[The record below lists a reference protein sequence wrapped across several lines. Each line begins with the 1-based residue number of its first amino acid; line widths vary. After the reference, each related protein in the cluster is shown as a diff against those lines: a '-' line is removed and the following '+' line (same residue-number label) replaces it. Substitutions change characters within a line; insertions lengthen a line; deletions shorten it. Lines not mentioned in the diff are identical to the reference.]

1 MSDEKKIDINLLY
14 TILIRETEND
24 SVQEIN
30 PEMFL
35 IISNLTGKLKSEDY
49 DGIETKIKNKLIL
62 LITEMASLLLQI
74 RVEKAIK
81 TNETTNLTDVEKFI
95 LDSKRELEERKETIL
110 SGTLNGKSKLLESIA
125 QSHKIKPTALRFL
138 QDMEQ
143 IVGVDLKNYGPFK
156 TEDIATIPYENA
168 SALISKKLATK
179 IQWEN

>member
-14 TILIRETEND
+14 SILIRETEND

-30 PEMFL
+30 PELFL

-49 DGIETKIKNKLIL
+49 DGIETKIKNKLVL

-95 LDSKRELEERKETIL
+95 LDSKQELEERKETIL
-110 SGTLNGKSKLLESIA
+110 SGILNGKSKLLESIA
-125 QSHKIKPTALRFL
+125 QSHKIKPIAMRFL

>member
-1 MSDEKKIDINLLY
+1 MSDEKKSGSILLY
-14 TILIRETEND
+14 SILIRETEND

-30 PEMFL
+30 PELFL
-35 IISNLTGKLKSEDY
+35 IISNLTGKLKSDDY

-95 LDSKRELEERKETIL
+95 LDSKRELEERKETRRA
-110 SGTLNGKSKLLESIA
+110 GTLNGKSKLLESIA
-125 QSHKIKPTALRFL
+125 QSHKIKPTAMRFL

>member
-30 PEMFL
+30 PELFL

-49 DGIETKIKNKLIL
+49 DGIEKKIKNKLIL
-62 LITEMASLLLQI
+62 LISEMASLLLQI

-81 TNETTNLTDVEKFI
+81 TNETKNLTDVEKFI
-95 LDSKRELEERKETIL
+95 LDSKQELEERKETIL

-125 QSHKIKPTALRFL
+125 QSHKIKPTVMRFL

>member
-14 TILIRETEND
+14 SILIRETEND

-30 PEMFL
+30 PELFL

-125 QSHKIKPTALRFL
+125 QSHKIKPTAMRFL

-156 TEDIATIPYENA
+156 TEDVATIPYENA

>member
-30 PEMFL
+30 PELFL

-49 DGIETKIKNKLIL
+49 DGIEKKIKNKLIL
-62 LITEMASLLLQI
+62 LISEMASLLLQI

-81 TNETTNLTDVEKFI
+81 TNESTNLTDVEKFI
-95 LDSKRELEERKETIL
+95 LDSKLELEERKETIL

-125 QSHKIKPTALRFL
+125 QSHKIKPTAMRFL

-156 TEDIATIPYENA
+156 TEDVATIPYENA

>member
-30 PEMFL
+30 PELFL

-49 DGIETKIKNKLIL
+49 DGIEKKIKNKLIL
-62 LITEMASLLLQI
+62 LISEMASLLLQI

-95 LDSKRELEERKETIL
+95 IDSKRELEERKETIL

-125 QSHKIKPTALRFL
+125 RSHKIKPTAMRFL

>member
-1 MSDEKKIDINLLY
+1 
-14 TILIRETEND
+14 
-24 SVQEIN
+24 
-30 PEMFL
+30 
-35 IISNLTGKLKSEDY
+35 
-49 DGIETKIKNKLIL
+49 
-62 LITEMASLLLQI
+62 MASLLLQI

-125 QSHKIKPTALRFL
+125 QSHKIKPTAMRFL

-156 TEDIATIPYENA
+156 T
-168 SALISKKLATK
+168 
-179 IQWEN
+179 

>member
-14 TILIRETEND
+14 SILIRETEND

-30 PEMFL
+30 PELFL

-125 QSHKIKPTALRFL
+125 QSHKIKPTAMRFL

-168 SALISKKLATK
+168 SALILKKIAAK

>member
-30 PEMFL
+30 PELFL

-49 DGIETKIKNKLIL
+49 DGIETKIKNKLVL

-125 QSHKIKPTALRFL
+125 QSHKIKPTAMRFL

-168 SALISKKLATK
+168 SALISKKIATK

>member
-14 TILIRETEND
+14 SILIRETGND

-30 PEMFL
+30 PELFL

-49 DGIETKIKNKLIL
+49 DGIETKIKNKLVL

-81 TNETTNLTDVEKFI
+81 TNETKNLTDVEKFI
-95 LDSKRELEERKETIL
+95 LDSKQELEERKETIL

-125 QSHKIKPTALRFL
+125 QSHKIKPTAMRFL

>member
-14 TILIRETEND
+14 SILIRETEND

-30 PEMFL
+30 PELFL
-35 IISNLTGKLKSEDY
+35 TISNLTGKLKSEDY
-49 DGIETKIKNKLIL
+49 DGIETKIKNKLII

-125 QSHKIKPTALRFL
+125 QSHKIKPTAMRFL

-156 TEDIATIPYENA
+156 TEDVATIPYENA

>member
-14 TILIRETEND
+14 SILIRETEND

-30 PEMFL
+30 PELFL

-62 LITEMASLLLQI
+62 LISEMVSLLLQI

-95 LDSKRELEERKETIL
+95 IDSKRELEERKETIL
-110 SGTLNGKSKLLESIA
+110 SGILNGKSKLLESIA
-125 QSHKIKPTALRFL
+125 QSHKIKPTAMRFL

-156 TEDIATIPYENA
+156 AEDIATIPYENA

-179 IQWEN
+179 IKWEN

>member
-14 TILIRETEND
+14 SILIRETEND

-30 PEMFL
+30 PELFL
-35 IISNLTGKLKSEDY
+35 IISSLTGKLKSEDY

-125 QSHKIKPTALRFL
+125 QSHKIKPTVMRFL

-168 SALISKKLATK
+168 SALISKKIATK

>member
-30 PEMFL
+30 PELFL

-125 QSHKIKPTALRFL
+125 QSHKIKPTAMRFL

-156 TEDIATIPYENA
+156 TEDVATIPYENA

>member
-14 TILIRETEND
+14 SILIRETKND

-30 PEMFL
+30 PELFL

-49 DGIETKIKNKLIL
+49 DGIETKIKNKLVL

-95 LDSKRELEERKETIL
+95 LDSKQELEERKETIL
-110 SGTLNGKSKLLESIA
+110 SGILNGKSKLLESIA
-125 QSHKIKPTALRFL
+125 QSHKIKPTAMRFL

>member
-1 MSDEKKIDINLLY
+1 MSDEKKIDINLLHS
-14 TILIRETEND
+14 ILIRETEND

-30 PEMFL
+30 PELFL

-125 QSHKIKPTALRFL
+125 QSHKTKPTAMRFL

-156 TEDIATIPYENA
+156 TEDVATIPYENA